1 MSAPH
6 IEPALADMMDAVF
19 AEHGQDADLW
29 SRLDGLGLVRLTGAE
44 DAGGS
49 GAGWLEAA
57 ELVSAA
63 ARHGARIPLAEHD
76 LLACWLLDTAGVPAD
91 GARRTV
97 CLLDAQGRAAG
108 VPWASSAERVVAVWQ
123 RGDDH
128 VVADLDPAGLS
139 ITAGANMIGEPRDT
153 VVADLATLSGAT
165 VTAGQIATLR
175 LKAALIRAVQICA
188 ALDRAL
194 ELSIEHAT
202 TREQFGRA
210 LSKFQAVQHLISDI
224 ACEAALARSATE
236 AALSAAV
243 ASDWSAPN
251 LEFLVASARSCAG
264 HATSVVVRNAHQVLG
279 AIGTTSEHRLHA
291 FTRAALAWRS
301 EFGSMRHWDDL
312 LTDMALH
319 AGPDGLWALIAP

>member
-29 SRLDGLGLVRLTGAE
+29 SRLDDLGLVRLTGAE

-91 GARRTV
+91 SARRTV

-108 VPWASSAERVVAVWQ
+108 VPWASSAQRVVAVWQ

-153 VVADLATLSGAT
+153 VVADLAILSGAT

-202 TREQFGRA
+202 TREQFGRT

-236 AALSAAV
+236 AALSAAI

-279 AIGTTSEHRLHA
+279 AIGTTSEHRLHV

>member
-1 MSAPH
+1 
-6 IEPALADMMDAVF
+6 
-19 AEHGQDADLW
+19 
-29 SRLDGLGLVRLTGAE
+29 
-44 DAGGS
+44 
-49 GAGWLEAA
+49 
-57 ELVSAA
+57 
-63 ARHGARIPLAEHD
+63 
-76 LLACWLLDTAGVPAD
+76 
-91 GARRTV
+91 
-97 CLLDAQGRAAG
+97 
-108 VPWASSAERVVAVWQ
+108 VVTVWQ

-128 VVADLDPAGLS
+128 VVADVDPTELS
-139 ITAGANMIGEPRDT
+139 ITAGTNMIGEPRDT
-153 VVADLATLSGAT
+153 VTADLATLSGAT
-165 VTAGQIATLR
+165 VTAGHVATLR
-175 LKAALIRAVQICA
+175 LKAALIRALQICA

-210 LSKFQAVQHLISDI
+210 LSKFQAVQHLVSDI

-264 HATSVVVRNAHQVLG
+264 HATSVVVRNAHQVHG

-312 LTDMALH
+312 LTDMTLH